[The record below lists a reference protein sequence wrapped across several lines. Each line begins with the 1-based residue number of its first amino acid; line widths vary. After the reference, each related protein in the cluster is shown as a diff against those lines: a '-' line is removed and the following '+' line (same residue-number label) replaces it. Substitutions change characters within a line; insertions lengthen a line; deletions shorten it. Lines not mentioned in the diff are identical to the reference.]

1 MADDLGF
8 EHELVQ
14 PVQSV
19 NGATLYNKVT
29 RGACRPLDLETKQP
43 IDYGSEAL
51 LIELDGAGNQV
62 RMSARTDGVNCCHLL
77 RQTLAPI
84 VEEPAG
90 YYVLEP
96 ATLQHKTRA
105 TVVRDNEGKMVALE
119 SGPSMAIPRF
129 TTANSSETVIA
140 LAPMRTA
147 QKSPGTTFGRPGRIR
162 K

>member
-1 MADDLGF
+1 MNPMADENDLGY

-19 NGATLYNKVT
+19 SGVTLYNKVS
-29 RGACRPLDLETKQP
+29 RKPCGPALDSKTKQP
-43 IDYGSEAL
+43 LDYGSEAL

-96 ATLQHKTRA
+96 ATLQHKTRV
-105 TVVRDNEGKMVALE
+105 TVTRDNEGKMVALE
-119 SGPSMAIPRF
+119 SGPVSPAGQQTDAAKPRTGF
-129 TTANSSETVIA
+129 AVADEA
-140 LAPMRTA
+140 
-147 QKSPGTTFGRPGRIR
+147 G
-162 K
+162 

>member
-90 YYVLEP
+90 YYVMES
-96 ATLQHKTRA
+96 AASTTRMESA
-105 TVVRDNEGKMVALE
+105 ASTTRYRFIRDGEGKLTGAE
-119 SGPSMAIPRF
+119 IEQGAKPRTGF
-129 TTANSSETVIA
+129 AVSDEA
-140 LAPMRTA
+140 A
-147 QKSPGTTFGRPGRIR
+147 
-162 K
+162 

>member
-90 YYVLEP
+90 YYVMES
-96 ATLQHKTRA
+96 AASTTRYRFI
-105 TVVRDNEGKMVALE
+105 RDGEGKLTGAE
-119 SGPSMAIPRF
+119 IEQGAKPRTGF
-129 TTANSSETVIA
+129 AVSDEA
-140 LAPMRTA
+140 A
-147 QKSPGTTFGRPGRIR
+147 
-162 K
+162 

>member
-1 MADDLGF
+1 MADENDLGY

-19 NGATLYNKVT
+19 SGVTLYNKVS
-29 RGACRPLDLETKQP
+29 RKPCGPALDSKTKQP
-43 IDYGSEAL
+43 LDYGSEAL

-90 YYVLEP
+90 YYVMES
-96 ATLQHKTRA
+96 AASTTRMESA
-105 TVVRDNEGKMVALE
+105 ASTTRYRFIRDGEGKLTGAE
-119 SGPSMAIPRF
+119 IEQGAKPRTGF
-129 TTANSSETVIA
+129 AVSDEA
-140 LAPMRTA
+140 A
-147 QKSPGTTFGRPGRIR
+147 
-162 K
+162 